1 MAFSPS
7 STLEG
12 ALLLLV
18 AVLLPLRLLSIG
30 IDLIGSPD
38 RRRSGTVRSVVVLVS
53 VAALLSAIYALSD
66 LETSS
71 LKDAAIS
78 QVEES
83 NRIMKSEVEELKLKI
98 TRLEHILEESTR
110 TLNSRE
116 AQLEED
122 NKLIEAM
129 EHDIQALIYEQD
141 KVKVQLLKDESRK
154 MNSNIYILESLAND
168 SEKRLEALSSEVKK
182 IENVVAEQWIQVRQF
197 EQAFQLTKMMAS
209 KVRRRSMHRDGK
221 YHIWPSKYM
230 MSKVRQFLKC
240 INLQHMT
247 EVALPDSFFLGGS
260 VSQSFIS
267 QAYSQSERIMSG
279 AQTYHYKV
287 KEFVKYMMG
296 LNKYTAPFADT
307 VIGFSGHAILIF
319 LIWMAWISCLAWF
332 WPAKE
337 IIHVLESC
345 QVYFCF
351 CLCFCLFLL
360 YFYFF

>member
-141 KVKVQLLKDESRK
+141 KV
-154 MNSNIYILESLAND
+154 
-168 SEKRLEALSSEVKK
+168 K

>member
-30 IDLIGSPD
+30 IHLIGSPD

-141 KVKVQLLKDESRK
+141 KVKLLKDESRK

-182 IENVVAEQWIQVRQF
+182 IENVIAEQWIQVRQF

-287 KEFVKYMMG
+287 KEFMKYVMG

-307 VIGFSGHAILIF
+307 VIGFLGHAILIF
-319 LIWMAWISCLAWF
+319 LIWMAWF

-337 IIHVLESC
+337 IIHVRQSG